1 MQSENNFIV
10 TARKWRPL
18 RFNDVVGQSHITV
31 TLKNALQSGRIHH
44 AYLFSGPRGVGK
56 TTTARILARALN
68 CSNPKDFEPCNECL
82 SCLSI
87 IEGRSL
93 DVIEIDGASNNS
105 VDDVRKLRENAK
117 YPPVNGKYKMYI
129 IDEVH
134 MLSTSAFNALLKT
147 LEEPPPHL
155 LFVFATTEPH
165 KVPATILS
173 RCQRHSFKRMELDTI
188 IKHIKFISESE
199 GMEIDEESLIAI
211 AKKADGSMRDA
222 QSIFDQVRAFCG
234 DKIVYETLLE
244 ALHLVDLDFY
254 FRISKAIYEHK
265 PEEMLE
271 IVREAVSKGYD
282 INECLG
288 GMVEHFRNLLTI
300 KLTNSAKLIEG
311 SSAYLKKYEEEAL
324 KFTKSDLLRLLNL
337 ITSTEQSLRFAPQ
350 PRIKFEVALVQM
362 ASLDSLLDISELI
375 EEIRSLKG
383 LPVPKEGAHSK
394 TKESVKEIEKK
405 AETKYEVDDS
415 SDNPITVSEP
425 LAIDKQES
433 DKIVLP
439 SYDFNSE
446 DEIEIKQEMKNSITG
461 ISAEKIKE
469 GWSEFLEKYG
479 NSNNGLSMLSN
490 RSLVLATFYDSE
502 IIFEVVSS
510 FALENLEKKRLSII
524 SALYEFYGTE
534 IKCKFLLGQPDKF
547 EHQDEE
553 TIPKEEKINTKT
565 SEKKSS
571 NKEKKEKTSKTVQN
585 INKSEGDR
593 HPIEQLLVDLFG
605 AKEIQRK

>member
-18 RFNDVVGQSHITV
+18 KFGDVVGQSHITV
-31 TLKNALQSGRIHH
+31 TLKNAIQTGRVHH

-82 SCLSI
+82 SCISI

-173 RCQRHSFKRMELDTI
+173 RCQRHSFKRMELETI
-188 IKHIKFISESE
+188 KKHIEFIAKSE

-211 AKKADGSMRDA
+211 SKKADGSMRDA

-234 DKIVYETLLE
+234 DKINYDTLLE
-244 ALHLVDLDFY
+244 ALHLVDLDFF
-254 FRISKAIYEHK
+254 FRISKAIYEHN

-271 IVREAVSKGYD
+271 IVKEAVNKGYD
-282 INECLG
+282 IQECLG
-288 GMVEHFRNLLTI
+288 GMVEHFRNLLTV
-300 KLTNSAKLIEG
+300 KLTNSSKLIEG
-311 SSAYLKKYEEEAL
+311 STAYLKKYEEEAS
-324 KFTKSDLLRLLNL
+324 KFTKADLLRLLNL
-337 ITSTEQSLRFAPQ
+337 ITSTEQSIRFAPQ

-362 ASLDSLLDISELI
+362 ASLDSLLDISELLQ
-375 EEIRSLKG
+375 EIRSLKG
-383 LPVPKEGAHSK
+383 LPVSKQDTPKAN
-394 TKESVKEIEKK
+394 KEAEKK
-405 AETKYEVDDS
+405 TDRKEEVNYKTTDDS
-415 SDNPITVSEP
+415 DSKAVVSEP
-425 LAIDKQES
+425 LEIEKQES
-433 DKIVLP
+433 ESINLPTYDFEVSDAEETKSDNNVILDTISADKI
-439 SYDFNSE
+439 SD
-446 DEIEIKQEMKNSITG
+446 
-461 ISAEKIKE
+461 
-469 GWSEFLEKYG
+469 GWEEFLEKYA
-479 NSNNGLSMLSN
+479 NSDNGLSMLSN
-490 RSLVLATFYDSE
+490 KNLVLPTFYDSE
-502 IIFEVVSS
+502 IIFEVVSN

-524 SALYEFYGTE
+524 SALYEFYGAE
-534 IKCKFLLGQPDKF
+534 IKCKILLGPPDKF
-547 EHQDEE
+547 ETHEE
-553 TIPKEEKINTKT
+553 EEAPKENIPSKT
-565 SEKKSS
+565 TGKKTS
-571 NKEKKEKTSKTVQN
+571 NKENKEKTSKSSLN
-585 INKSEGDR
+585 KNKSNENK
-593 HPIEQLLVDLFG
+593 HPIENLLEDLFG
-605 AKEIQRK
+605 AKEIQRKM

>member
-1 MQSENNFIV
+1 MQNENNFIV

-18 RFNDVVGQSHITV
+18 KFSDVVGQNHITI
-31 TLKNALQSGRIHH
+31 TLKNALRTGRVHH

-68 CSNPKDFEPCNECL
+68 CTNPKDFEPCNECL
-82 SCLSI
+82 SCMSI

-173 RCQRHSFKRMELDTI
+173 RCQRHSFKRMELETI
-188 IKHIKFISESE
+188 KQHIELIAKAE

-211 AKKADGSMRDA
+211 SKKADGSMRDA

-234 DKIVYETLLE
+234 DKINYDSLLD

-254 FRISKAIYEHK
+254 FRISRAIYEHI

-271 IVREAVSKGYD
+271 IVKEAVNKGYD
-282 INECLG
+282 IQECLG
-288 GMVEHFRNLLTI
+288 GMVEHFRNLLTVR
-300 KLTNSAKLIEG
+300 LTNSTKLIEG
-311 SSAYLKKYEEEAL
+311 SSAYLKKYEDEAS
-324 KFTKSDLLRLLNL
+324 KFTKSDLLRILNL
-337 ITSTEQSLRFAPQ
+337 ITSTEQALRFSPQ

-362 ASLDSLLDISELI
+362 ASLDSLLDISELL
-375 EEIRSLKG
+375 EEIRTLKG
-383 LPVPKEGAHSK
+383 LPTSK
-394 TKESVKEIEKK
+394 QNTNIPEREKISDRNEKISYQLADNSENLTKVNEPVQFAKNVWES
-405 AETKYEVDDS
+405 
-415 SDNPITVSEP
+415 IT
-425 LAIDKQES
+425 
-433 DKIVLP
+433 LP
-439 SYDFNSE
+439 SYDFDTSE
-446 DEIEIKQEMKNSITG
+446 VNEPKSDNKSLTAINL
-461 ISAEKIKE
+461 SADRIRE
-469 GWSEFLEKYG
+469 GWAEFLERYA
-479 NSNNGLSMLSN
+479 NSDNGLSMLN
-490 RSLVLATFYDSE
+490 NKNLVLPTFYDSE
-502 IIFEVVSS
+502 IIFEVVSN

-524 SALYEFYGTE
+524 SALYEFYNAE
-534 IKCKFLLGQPDKF
+534 IKCKILLGSPEKF
-547 EHQDEE
+547 EPNENE
-553 TIPKEEKINTKT
+553 AGTKEKIAPKP
-565 SEKKSS
+565 SSKKSS
-571 NKEKKEKTSKTVQN
+571 NKENKGKTSEVILKQ
-585 INKSEGDR
+585 NKSEENK
-593 HPIEQLLVDLFG
+593 HPIEHLLEELFG

>member
-1 MQSENNFIV
+1 MQSENSFIV

-18 RFNDVVGQSHITV
+18 RFSDVVGQSHITV
-31 TLKNALQSGRIHH
+31 TLKNALQTGRIHH

-68 CSNPKDFEPCNECL
+68 CSNPEDFEPCNECL

-234 DKIVYETLLE
+234 DQIIYETLLE

-254 FRISKAIYEHK
+254 FRISRAIYEHK

-271 IVREAVSKGYD
+271 IVKEAVSKGYD

-300 KLTNSAKLIEG
+300 KLTNSTKLIEG
-311 SSAYLKKYEEEAL
+311 STAYLKKYEEEAL

-337 ITSTEQSLRFAPQ
+337 ITATEQSLRYAPQ

-375 EEIRSLKG
+375 AEIRSLKG
-383 LPVPKEGAHSK
+383 LTDSK
-394 TKESVKEIEKK
+394 KGSHTQINEE
-405 AETKYEVDDS
+405 ETKTSKNKEMKYQNEDS
-415 SDNPITVSEP
+415 SKNQTVSEP
-425 LAIDKQES
+425 IVTDKQES
-433 DKIVLP
+433 ESIILP
-439 SYDFNSE
+439 SYDF
-446 DEIEIKQEMKNSITG
+446 DTDDDLVTKQEKNNTNKG

-469 GWSEFLEKYG
+469 RWSDFLEKYA

-490 RSLVLATFYDSE
+490 QSLVLATFYDSE
-502 IIFEVVSS
+502 IIFEVVST
-510 FALENLEKKRLSII
+510 FALDNLEKKRLSII

-534 IKCKFLLGQPDKF
+534 IKCKILLGPPDKF
-547 EHQDEE
+547 EPSEE
-553 TIPKEEKINTKT
+553 EITEKEVKTITKT

-571 NKEKKEKTSKTVQN
+571 NKEKKEKTSNSVLIN
-585 INKSEGDR
+585 NKSEDEK

-605 AKEIQRK
+605 AKEIQKK